1 MTRDDAQLAR
11 GDLATRPF
19 DDSHGL
25 YRSMTSGHY
34 NRTGHALRAHLAS
47 SDGEVWHIVRE
58 CCGTAVDNAA
68 ADTFRCR
75 RCGESR
81 REVMGDIRPVCDRCV
96 ARA

>member
-11 GDLATRPF
+11 RTSASAT
-19 DDSHGL
+19 
-25 YRSMTSGHY
+25 
-34 NRTGHALRAHLAS
+34 
-47 SDGEVWHIVRE
+47 E
-58 CCGTAVDNAA
+58 
-68 ADTFRCR
+68 TFRCR